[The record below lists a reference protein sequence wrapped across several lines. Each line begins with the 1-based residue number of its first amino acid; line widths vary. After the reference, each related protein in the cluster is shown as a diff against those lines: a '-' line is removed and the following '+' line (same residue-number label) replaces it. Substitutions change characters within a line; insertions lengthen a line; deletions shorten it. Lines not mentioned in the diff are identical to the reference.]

1 MAPGV
6 WVYGIFPRRSK
17 PIINT
22 IGRCIMTDNNKN
34 FIDAKFDLTKI
45 KLRTTKNNIAE
56 WYVEETVKE
65 TKKSSD

>member
-1 MAPGV
+1 
-6 WVYGIFPRRSK
+6 
-17 PIINT
+17 
-22 IGRCIMTDNNKN
+22 MTDINKN

-65 TKKSSD
+65 IKKSSD